1 MPFTLELGAA
11 AADFDLP
18 GVDGANHR
26 LTEYASALVVIFT
39 CNHCPYAIG
48 SEDRIMALHDDYAAR
63 GVRLVAISSNE
74 TIGHLTDSFEHMV
87 TRAKEKNF
95 PFDYLFDESQDV
107 ARAYGALRTPHFF
120 LFDGDGALVYT
131 GRMDD
136 NPRDAAAAT
145 THELRDAIDAVLSG
159 ATIAEPLTNPLGCNV
174 KWKDQDAHW
183 MPPEACD
190 LI

>member
-1 MPFTLELGAA
+1 MVPT
-11 AADFDLP
+11 
-18 GVDGANHR
+18 HR

-63 GVRLVAISSNE
+63 GVRLVAISSKE
-74 TIGHLTDSFEHMV
+74 TIGHPTDSFEHMV

-95 PFDYLFDESQDV
+95 PFDYLFDE
-107 ARAYGALRTPHFF
+107 
-120 LFDGDGALVYT
+120 
-131 GRMDD
+131 
-136 NPRDAAAAT
+136 
-145 THELRDAIDAVLSG
+145 
-159 ATIAEPLTNPLGCNV
+159 
-174 KWKDQDAHW
+174 WKDQDAHW